1 MKRALTLATVALF
14 GLAAAIALTLV
25 FSASGPSPGSPS
37 GSPDGA
43 SLAGSADD
51 TTDVRPTDEYPSRLL
66 ASESVE
72 IPQQLPDSLSGTSVP
87 RGWDQTD
94 VNGEL
99 VPTPQL
105 RQLFEHYLA
114 ALGEE
119 TLEQLIARI
128 ERALSIL
135 HEPARS
141 QAINILGSYLDYK
154 LELGELESAA
164 GEVASMSPDAMA
176 SQLAR
181 IRALRRQWMDT
192 ETTQAFFALEEAVDQ
207 YQLARLRIRADES
220 LSAKA
225 REQQLR
231 EAEQA
236 LPAPVREARQRT
248 RKFSEYEQ
256 VQQALADDPQ
266 ALQAWRVDAFGM
278 EAAERLAQVEA
289 DQQAW
294 GQRWQAYRQAKAE
307 LEKLGLAGP
316 EREAAINRLRQQHFT
331 GAEIYRA
338 EALDSIQ

>member
-1 MKRALTLATVALF
+1 MKRTLTLATVVLI
-14 GLAAAIALTLV
+14 GLAAAIALALV
-25 FSASGPSPGSPS
+25 LSASDPSS
-37 GSPDGA
+37 GSSSGKSGDVIAISPHEGA
-43 SLAGSADD
+43 AG
-51 TTDVRPTDEYPSRLL
+51 TRQTLEYPSRLV
-66 ASESVE
+66 AAGQVV

-87 RGWDQTD
+87 HGWDKTD
-94 VNGEL
+94 ANGAL
-99 VPTPQL
+99 MPTPQL

-128 ERALSIL
+128 EWSLSTL
-135 HEPARS
+135 QEPARS
-141 QAINILGSYLDYK
+141 QAMNILGSYLDYK
-154 LELGELESAA
+154 LELGEMEAAA
-164 GEVASMSPDAMA
+164 GEVTSMSPDAVA

-181 IRALRRQWMDT
+181 IRALRRQWLDA

-207 YQLARLRIRADES
+207 YQLARMRIRADDS
-220 LSAKA
+220 LSAEA
-225 REQQLR
+225 RERQSQ

-236 LPAPVREARQRT
+236 LPEPVREARQRT
-248 RKFSEYEQ
+248 RRFSEY
-256 VQQALADDPQ
+256 QQIQQTLADDPQ
-266 ALQAWRVDAFGM
+266 ALQAWRADAFGA

-294 GQRWQAYRQAKAE
+294 EQRWQAYRQAKAE

-316 EREAAINRLRQQHFT
+316 EREAAINRLRQQRFT